1 MKTIVAATDF
11 SPNANRATH
20 FAMQLARAQHAQL
33 ILVNAFHFWPAN
45 PAETGGNFALS
56 PRAMHDDSQKSLNH
70 LAHELHE
77 TYGTDVLIQCIT
89 KEGYAMPAIREVTQD
104 KKADLL
110 IMSTVGTAPQSA
122 QLMGSVAT
130 EMVAQAN
137 VPLLLIPPSAKYAD
151 IRNVVLGIDLDTP
164 PDAVVLDT
172 AIGFA
177 RQLGCIINVL
187 CINDKPND
195 PVVRHRAEHIRH
207 LLVQIPHTLTILPGK
222 DVYESL
228 LTFAHA
234 NKADLIMMLPQPHN
248 WLRQLFVDG
257 ETERTARLTD
267 IPLLAIV

>member
-20 FAMQLARAQHAQL
+20 FAMQLARAQQAQL

-45 PAETGGNFALS
+45 PAETGGNFPLS
-56 PRAMHDDSQKSLNH
+56 ARAMYEDSQKRLKH
-70 LAHELHE
+70 LAHLLHE
-77 TYGTDVLIQCIT
+77 QYGTDVPIQCMT
-89 KEGYAMPAIREVTQD
+89 KEGYAMPSIREVTQD
-104 KKADLL
+104 VKADLL

-130 EMVAQAN
+130 EMVAQTN
-137 VPLLLIPPSAKYAD
+137 VPLLLIPPSANYAV

-164 PDAVVLDT
+164 PDAVVLDA

-177 RQLGCIINVL
+177 RQLDCVINVL
-187 CINDKPND
+187 CIHAKPND
-195 PVVRHRAEHIRH
+195 PIVHHKAEHIRH
-207 LLVQIPHTLTILPGK
+207 LLVQVPHTLTILPGK
-222 DVYESL
+222 EIYKSL
-228 LTFAHA
+228 LIFAHT
-234 NKADLIMMLPQPHN
+234 NKADLIMMFPQPHN
-248 WLRQLFVDG
+248 WLRTLFVDG